1 MKIRYRK
8 LPSVDGP
15 NGYSWHPF
23 LQVCLRH
30 GNKGRVIMALV
41 DSGAV
46 DSIFPES
53 MGTLLGID
61 VPSGRPKTY
70 FGIAQQA
77 ALGFVHTI
85 SLQVTGFNH
94 WTTLEA
100 GFVSSDIIPILG
112 QAGFFENYQI
122 IFERFRLQ
130 FEVHSKIEAIM
141 RGRKRGN

>member
-1 MKIRYRK
+1 M
-8 LPSVDGP
+8 
-15 NGYSWHPF
+15 
-23 LQVCLRH
+23 RH
-30 GNKGRVIMALV
+30 GDKGRVFMALV

-46 DSIFPES
+46 DCIFPES
-53 MGTLLGID
+53 TGTLLGID

-77 ALGFVHTI
+77 APGFMHTI

-100 GFVSSDIIPILG
+100 GFVSSDIMPILG

-122 IFERFRLQ
+122 IFERFRFQ
-130 FEVHSKIEAIM
+130 FEVHPKIEAM
-141 RGRKRGN
+141 VRGRKRGR